1 MNGRGILAVCDEN
14 HRVHTMIQNQ
24 LENLHRDSWEFEFS
38 VKPSESLRI
47 FFIAPSLTG
56 QPGQNKYTKSR

>member
-1 MNGRGILAVCDEN
+1 
-14 HRVHTMIQNQ
+14 MIQNQ